1 MVKRTPSMLDVASL
15 AGVSHQT
22 VSRVVNGHSNVKEST
37 RLKVES
43 AMQDL
48 GFRPS
53 RAARSL
59 VTGRSAMI
67 GVLSHDTT
75 LWGPASVLHAVQSAA
90 RELGFTVALISLK
103 SIYPA
108 AVLAGLEEFANIGV
122 EGVVIIAPQT
132 VEYEVLRKIPGNLP
146 AVIIEGEESR
156 GMPSVEV
163 DQIQGAVIATEHLI
177 ELGHRNIAHISGPSN
192 WFASQARKN
201 GWQQA
206 MNQAKLKAVHCMEGD
221 WSPNS
226 GYLATKEI
234 LKTRAITAIF
244 SGNDEMA
251 LGAYRAINEAGLSI
265 PGDISLVGFDD
276 IPTSAYFA
284 PSLTTVR
291 QDFDQC
297 GHLAL
302 TVLLKMVRRER
313 IQAKKILVAP
323 ELIVRKSTA
332 KPLRK

>member
-1 MVKRTPSMLDVASL
+1 M
-15 AGVSHQT
+15 
-22 VSRVVNGHSNVKEST
+22 
-37 RLKVES
+37 
-43 AMQDL
+43 
-48 GFRPS
+48 
-53 RAARSL
+53 
-59 VTGRSAMI
+59 
-67 GVLSHDTT
+67 
-75 LWGPASVLHAVQSAA
+75 
-90 RELGFTVALISLK
+90 
-103 SIYPA
+103 
-108 AVLAGLEEFANIGV
+108 
-122 EGVVIIAPQT
+122 
-132 VEYEVLRKIPGNLP
+132 RKIPGNLP

-177 ELGHRNIAHISGPSN
+177 ALGHRNIAHISGPSN

-221 WSPNS
+221 WSPKS

-297 GHLAL
+297 GHVAL